1 MSTFIINV
9 CWHLLFFHYFLTF
22 MLAPISS
29 PVLTG
34 CWALLSWRLASS
46 SPSTAMIRC
55 RYTEFMYS
63 WLSVLA
69 ISCICTFQHI
79 LSLLNYATFSGE
91 EFLCLT
97 FSVPQYY
104 VRTLHGRGSPGV
116 TGRVRKIA
124 RFRYCWPS
132 YWVWTQDVQDENTQ
146 QLEWTSLIPAGKA
159 KLFSTGLVLPSTLL
173 NPPDHQS
180 QQTKWHPISSRSPKL
195 RQTRL
200 LNVKYTVD
208 ITRHLKTV
216 QQILILMQSRQAKW
230 SVLWGEC
237 N

>member
-1 MSTFIINV
+1 MFIINV
-9 CWHLLFFHYFLTF
+9 CWHLLFFHYFLMF

-55 RYTEFMYS
+55 RYTKFMYS

-124 RFRYCWPS
+124 LFRYCWPS

-146 QLEWTSLIPAGKA
+146 QLDEHHSFQLEKLSSSPPSWCCPAPSSIRQTTSLSKRSGIPSRPGR
-159 KLFSTGLVLPSTLL
+159 PSLG
-173 NPPDHQS
+173 
-180 QQTKWHPISSRSPKL
+180 
-195 RQTRL
+195 RQ
-200 LNVKYTVD
+200 
-208 ITRHLKTV
+208 
-216 QQILILMQSRQAKW
+216 
-230 SVLWGEC
+230 GF
-237 N
+237 